1 MLLHLG
7 QLLEALELDP
17 RAEEV
22 DRWRGTARAGV
33 RLRGVSKQASKYR
46 E

>member
-22 DRWRGTARAGV
+22 DRWRGAARAGV
-33 RLRGVSKQASKYR
+33 RLGVQVTS